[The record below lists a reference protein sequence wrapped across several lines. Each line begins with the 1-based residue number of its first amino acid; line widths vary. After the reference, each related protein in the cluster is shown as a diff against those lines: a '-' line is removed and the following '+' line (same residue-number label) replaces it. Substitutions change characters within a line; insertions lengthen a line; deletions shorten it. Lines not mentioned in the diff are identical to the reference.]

1 MTRSIRDRKTLLL
14 TKENQ
19 IPDPSETT
27 EMLSQMRVLKNKY
40 T

>member
-19 IPDPSETT
+19 IPAASETT
-27 EMLSQMRVLKNKY
+27 EILSQMRVLKNKY